1 MAEGQ
6 VKIGVRN
13 LIVVGA
19 LAMIF
24 IFTMKVLTAKYNVPG
39 LTPIAQAV

>member
-1 MAEGQ
+1 MGESQ

-24 IFTMKVLTAKYNVPG
+24 IFVMKVLTAKYNVPG
-39 LTPIAQAV
+39 LTPIVQTV